1 VRATGTATTLPI
13 LVAVF
18 ATTSS
23 PQPPVAA
30 GGWVLVGGTY
40 LLIVARLLGIRRPAP
55 PMGYRLVW
63 RHACATA
70 LSCEIVL
77 FLTVWQQ
84 VPHGY
89 WVVVTLCVVL
99 HPVPGETTGA
109 AQDRIIGTAVG
120 AIAAIPLAV
129 LLPVWASLLAALG
142 CAIIMVGWAAVGD
155 GRRQAVFLTPVIVL
169 VGSGGL
175 SASSFELAITRL
187 LLSVVGAALAVAL
200 ALVLSGYEQR
210 STDGA

>member
-1 VRATGTATTLPI
+1 M
-13 LVAVF
+13 
-18 ATTSS
+18 
-23 PQPPVAA
+23 
-30 GGWVLVGGTY
+30 LVGGNY

-142 CAIIMVGWAAVGD
+142 CAIIIASWPARNGSW
-155 GRRQAVFLTPVIVL
+155 FSFWVL
-169 VGSGGL
+169 VKAEVGTDL
-175 SASSFELAITRL
+175 SRTYMSTEACRAAREPAL
-187 LLSVVGAALAVAL
+187 LIMMFL
-200 ALVLSGYEQR
+200 
-210 STDGA
+210 